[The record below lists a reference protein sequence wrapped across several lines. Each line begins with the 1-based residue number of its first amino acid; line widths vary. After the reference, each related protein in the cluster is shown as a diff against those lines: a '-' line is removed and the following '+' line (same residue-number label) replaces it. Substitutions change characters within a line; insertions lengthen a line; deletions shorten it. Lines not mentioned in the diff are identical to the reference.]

1 MLFRSAKAS
10 KASQAQA
17 KLKQI
22 ERMEKIE
29 APEAEASTVSFSFPQ
44 PQRSGLKVVTL
55 KDVHFS
61 YGEKPV
67 YRGANFEAERDE
79 RIVLV
84 GPNGAG
90 KSTLLKLLAG
100 VLTPGVGERF
110 LGHNAKSGYY
120 SQYRVEM
127 LDESR
132 TVLEEASDTP
142 QRVTEQYIRTVLGCF
157 LFRGDD
163 VFKKVGVL
171 SGGEKS
177 RLALVKIGRAHV

>member
-1 MLFRSAKAS
+1 MALLELDSVNTFYGRSHILFDVSLS
-10 KASQAQA
+10 V
-17 KLKQI
+17 
-22 ERMEKIE
+22 EKGE
-29 APEAEASTVSFSFPQ
+29 VVSLLG
-44 PQRSGLKVVTL
+44 R
-55 KDVHFS
+55 
-61 YGEKPV
+61 
-67 YRGANFEAERDE
+67 
-79 RIVLV
+79 
-84 GPNGAG
+84 NGAG

-100 VLTPGVGERF
+100 VLTPGAGERF

-163 VFKKVGVL
+163 VFKKVRVL

-177 RLALVKIGRAHV
+177 RLAFVPERIHFFDAKTGAQLKDAFKAIAGKLGNLRVAS